1 MITSTVTG
9 APEFSAEI
17 AEIGESPCIQ
27 SWDFAP
33 VFDPPL
39 LNLPF
44 VLLEA
49 YYQGEKV

>member
-1 MITSTVTG
+1 MTSYVTG
-9 APEFSAEI
+9 APEFSVEVS
-17 AEIGESPCIQ
+17 EMGESPYIQ

-33 VFDPPL
+33 VWDPPL

-49 YYQGEKV
+49 YYRGEEV